1 MRKGRADVAMVA
13 ISRPAAAGD
22 TGPALMAIPTHEQLE
37 ALSLIAESD
46 RRGTVMPQKSMTE
59 VAGFPSGVIMALLR
73 EGLIVVRLELMATA
87 GHTAMTPMVKIT
99 DAGRQAVAR
108 SSAT

>member
-1 MRKGRADVAMVA
+1 
-13 ISRPAAAGD
+13 
-22 TGPALMAIPTHEQLE
+22 
-37 ALSLIAESD
+37 
-46 RRGTVMPQKSMTE
+46 MPQKSMTE

-73 EGLIVVRLELMATA
+73 DGLIVVRLELMATG
-87 GHTAMTPMVKIT
+87 GHNAKTPMVKIT